1 MVIGANWWHIWAM
14 EKWCKKWFNGR
25 SIIRVSRIHKLWC
38 WRCPKFL
45 GRLLMEYSAENWI
58 WWCGINIKD
67 NIKKKNKEIW
77 CLRRDIIIGA
87 VGEKLILWS
96 PPLFEITH
104 TGTIPVNS
112 NLQSNLSNFSKSKHK
127 KGWKIQPFLI
137 LCKNK
142 IVFCEQNLV
151 KYRLVVVSAFYQC
164 SK

>member
-1 MVIGANWWHIWAM
+1 M
-14 EKWCKKWFNGR
+14 
-25 SIIRVSRIHKLWC
+25 IRVSGIHKLWC
-38 WRCPKFL
+38 WRCPNFL

-87 VGEKLILWS
+87 VGEKIDFRVATVA
-96 PPLFEITH
+96 PPLWNKPHRYIQ
-104 TGTIPVNS
+104 ICS
-112 NLQSNLSNFSKSKHK
+112 QICQISLSFIFCWQEFK

-137 LCKNK
+137 LCKYK
-142 IVFCEQNLV
+142 IVFCEQNCV
-151 KYRLVVVSAFYQC
+151 RTIFGQGSVVVSACYQC